1 MPRPM
6 MTDEMR
12 ELYEEVKP
20 FLIKDEFFEKRVPDD
35 APEGIKEKYE
45 KYNKLYND
53 ACDAAMK
60 EAWMV

>member
-20 FLIKDEFFEKRVPDD
+20 FLIRDEFGRKVSED
-35 APEGIKEKYE
+35 APKGIKEKYE

>member
-1 MPRPM
+1 MFDAKTGGDRSY
-6 MTDEMR
+6 R
-12 ELYEEVKP
+12 AFNK
-20 FLIKDEFFEKRVPDD
+20 IKDEFFEKRVPDD